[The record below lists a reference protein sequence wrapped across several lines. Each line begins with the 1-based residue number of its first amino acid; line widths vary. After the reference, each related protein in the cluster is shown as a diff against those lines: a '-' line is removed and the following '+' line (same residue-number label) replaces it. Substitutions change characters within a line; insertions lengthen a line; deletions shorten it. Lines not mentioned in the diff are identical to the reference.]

1 MHIPEYSMFTTTLF
15 MAINHLQSTAK
26 AGGTGRHRG
35 RRADEPLLASLHLHG
50 HGHGRHRRMLMSDLQ
65 ESAASS

>member
-1 MHIPEYSMFTTTLF
+1 MFTTTLF
-15 MAINHLQSTAK
+15 MAINHLQPTAK

-50 HGHGRHRRMLMSDLQ
+50 HGRHRRMLMSDLQ

>member
-1 MHIPEYSMFTTTLF
+1 MHIPEFTMFTTTLF

-50 HGHGRHRRMLMSDLQ
+50 HGRHRRMLMADLQ

>member
-1 MHIPEYSMFTTTLF
+1 MFTTTLF
-15 MAINHLQSTAK
+15 MAINHLQSTTK
-26 AGGTGRHRG
+26 TGGTGRHRG

-50 HGHGRHRRMLMSDLQ
+50 HGRHRRMLMSDLQ